1 MDSRIKT
8 GLLQSREESS
18 DDLNLMP
25 LRSRGYLMVLVA
37 ALAITPQETA
47 AVDLEHTTVAAYD
60 RYIETVAQAF
70 SKQVGTDAFLAQAS
84 PQALDRLR
92 HGEILLEPGSGDG
105 IIDVPEG
112 LIHHWR
118 GTAFVPNVTLEE
130 VLRVARDYTR
140 YAAIYDWVVAADLV
154 ASEGDRYRTFFRAQR
169 RAGTVTGVV
178 DVWMVTEYQH
188 LRPGRATAVARAEC
202 VRQVEHAGEP
212 AERRLR
218 PGTGNGYLW
227 RANAMSK
234 YLERDGGVYLEL
246 NTIGLSRGF
255 PALLGWIIEPIARR
269 LGRGSAGE
277 SLNQFRVALT
287 SPPTD
292 VAKASPVVNSRPW
305 CGE

>member
-1 MDSRIKT
+1 
-8 GLLQSREESS
+8 
-18 DDLNLMP
+18 MP
-25 LRSRGYLMVLVA
+25 LRSRGYLIVLVA

-70 SKQVGTDAFLAQAS
+70 SKQVGTDAFLAQVS

-140 YAAIYDWVVAADLV
+140 YTAIYDWVVAADLV
-154 ASEGDRYRTFFRAQR
+154 ASEGNRYRTFFRARR
-169 RAGTVTGVV
+169 RAGAVTGVV

-188 LRPGRATAVARAEC
+188 LRPGRATSVARADC
-202 VRQVEHAGEP
+202 VRQGNMP
-212 AERRLR
+212 ASLQNIAF
-218 PGTGNGYLW
+218 GQVQ
-227 RANAMSK
+227 AMAIS
-234 YLERDGGVYLEL
+234 G
-246 NTIGLSRGF
+246 
-255 PALLGWIIEPIARR
+255 
-269 LGRGSAGE
+269 
-277 SLNQFRVALT
+277 ALT
-287 SPPTD
+287 RCRNISNGTAASTWSSTRSVS
-292 VAKASPVVNSRPW
+292 VAASQCSWDGSSSRSHGGSDAPAQASH
-305 CGE
+305 

>member
-1 MDSRIKT
+1 MV
-8 GLLQSREESS
+8 
-18 DDLNLMP
+18 
-25 LRSRGYLMVLVA
+25 MVLVA
-37 ALAITPQETA
+37 ALAITPHETA

-70 SKQVGTDAFLAQAS
+70 SKQVGTDDFLAQAS
-84 PQALDRLR
+84 PHALDRLR

-105 IIDVPEG
+105 IIDVPNG

-140 YAAIYDWVVAADLV
+140 YAAIYDWVVAADLI
-154 ASEGDRYRTFFRAQR
+154 ANEGNRYRTFFRAQR

-178 DVWMVTEYQH
+178 DVWMLTEYQH
-188 LRPGRATAVARAEC
+188 LRPGRATSVARADC

-212 AERRLR
+212 AEHRLR

-234 YLERDGGVYLEL
+234 YLERDGGVYMEL
-246 NTIGLSRGF
+246 DTIGLSRGF
-255 PALLGWIIEPIARR
+255 PMLLGWIIEPVARR
-269 LGRGSAGE
+269 LGRASTGE
-277 SLNQFRVALT
+277 SLSQLRVALT

>member
-1 MDSRIKT
+1 
-8 GLLQSREESS
+8 
-18 DDLNLMP
+18 MP
-25 LRSRGYLMVLVA
+25 LRSRGYLTVLVV
-37 ALAITPQETA
+37 ALAIAPKEIA
-47 AVDLEHTTVAAYD
+47 AVDLEHTTVAAYE
-60 RYIETVAQAF
+60 RYIETVAQEF
-70 SKQVGTDAFLAQAS
+70 SKQVGTDAFLAQGS
-84 PQALDRLR
+84 PQALGRLR

-105 IIDVPEG
+105 ITEVPEG

-118 GTAFVPNVTLEE
+118 ATAFVPDVTLEE
-130 VLRVARDYTR
+130 VLRVARDYAN
-140 YAAIYDWVVAADLV
+140 YASIYDWVVAADLV
-154 ASEGDRYRTFFRAQR
+154 ASEDNNRFRTFFRAR
-169 RAGTVTGVV
+169 RRVGAVTGVV
-178 DVWMVTEYQH
+178 DVWMVTEYRQ

-255 PALLGWIIEPIARR
+255 PALLGWIIEPVARR

-292 VAKASPVVNSRPW
+292 VAKARPVVNSRPW

>member
-1 MDSRIKT
+1 
-8 GLLQSREESS
+8 
-18 DDLNLMP
+18 MP

-37 ALAITPQETA
+37 TLAITPQETA
-47 AVDLEHTTVAAYD
+47 AIDLEHTTIAAYV
-60 RYIETVAQAF
+60 RYIEAVAQAF

-105 IIDVPEG
+105 IIEVPEG

-118 GTAFVPNVTLEE
+118 ATAFVPNVTLEE

-140 YAAIYDWVVAADLV
+140 YASIYDWVVAADLL
-154 ASEGDRYRTFFRAQR
+154 ASEGNRFRIFFRAR
-169 RAGTVTGVV
+169 RSASAVTGVI

-188 LRPGRATAVARAEC
+188 PRPGRATSVARAEC

-212 AERRLR
+212 AEHRLR

-234 YLERDGGVYLEL
+234 YLERDGGVYMEL
-246 NTIGLSRGF
+246 DTIGLSRGF
-255 PALLGWIIEPIARR
+255 PTFLGWIIEPVARR

-277 SLNQFRVALT
+277 SLSQLRVALT
-287 SPPTD
+287 SPPTG
-292 VAKASPVVNSRPW
+292 VAKANPVVNSRPW

>member
-1 MDSRIKT
+1 
-8 GLLQSREESS
+8 
-18 DDLNLMP
+18 MP
-25 LRSRGYLMVLVA
+25 LRSRGYLIVLVWVA
-37 ALAITPQETA
+37 ALAITPQEIA

-92 HGEILLEPGSGDG
+92 HGEILLEPGGGDG
-105 IIDVPEG
+105 IIEVPEG

-118 GTAFVPNVTLEE
+118 ATAFVPGVTLEE
-130 VLRVARDYTR
+130 VLRVARDYAN
-140 YAAIYDWVVAADLV
+140 YASFYEWVVAADLV
-154 ASEGDRYRTFFRAQR
+154 ASEGNRYRTFFRAQR

-178 DVWMVTEYQH
+178 DVWMLTEYQH
-188 LRPGRATAVARAEC
+188 LRPGRATSVARADC

-212 AERRLR
+212 AEHRLR

-227 RANAMSK
+227 RAKAMSK
-234 YLERDGGVYLEL
+234 YLERDGGVYMEL
-246 NTIGLSRGF
+246 DTIGLSRGF
-255 PALLGWIIEPIARR
+255 PMLLGWIIEPVARR
-269 LGRGSAGE
+269 LGRASTGE
-277 SLNQFRVALT
+277 SLSQLRVALT

>member
-1 MDSRIKT
+1 MA
-8 GLLQSREESS
+8 
-18 DDLNLMP
+18 

-37 ALAITPQETA
+37 ALVIAPQKIA
-47 AVDLEHTTVAAYD
+47 AADLEPTTAAAYD
-60 RYIETVAQAF
+60 RFVETVAQAF
-70 SKQVGTDAFLAQAS
+70 SKQIGSEDFLAQAS

-105 IIDVPEG
+105 IVEVPNG

-118 GTAFVPNVTLEE
+118 GTVFVPDITLEE

-140 YAAIYDWVVAADLV
+140 YASIYDWVVAADLV
-154 ASEGDRYRTFFRAQR
+154 AREGNRYRTFFRAQR
-169 RAGTVTGVV
+169 RAGAVTGVV
-178 DVWMVTEYQH
+178 DAWMVTEYQH
-188 LRPGRATAVARAEC
+188 PRPGLATSIARADC

-212 AERRLR
+212 TERRLP

-234 YLERDGGVYLEL
+234 YLERDGGVYMEID
-246 NTIGLSRGF
+246 TIGLSRGF
-255 PALLGWIIEPIARR
+255 PMLLGWIIEPVARR

-277 SLNQFRVALT
+277 SLSQLRVALK
-287 SPPTD
+287 SPPAAA
-292 VAKASPVVNSRPW
+292 AKASPVVNGGPW

>member
-1 MDSRIKT
+1 
-8 GLLQSREESS
+8 
-18 DDLNLMP
+18 MP
-25 LRSRGYLMVLVA
+25 LRSRGYLLVLVA

-47 AVDLEHTTVAAYD
+47 AVDLEQTTVAAYD
-60 RYIETVAQAF
+60 RYIETVAQTF
-70 SKQVGTDAFLAQAS
+70 SKQIGTDAFLAQAS
-84 PQALDRLR
+84 PEALERFR
-92 HGEILLEPGSGDG
+92 HGEILVEPGSGNG
-105 IIDVPEG
+105 IIEVPEG

-118 GTAFVPNVTLEE
+118 ATAFVPDVTLEQ
-130 VLRVARDYTR
+130 VLRMARDYAN
-140 YAAIYDWVVAADLV
+140 YASIYDWVVAADLV
-154 ASEGDRYRTFFRAQR
+154 ASEDSNRFRTFFRAR
-169 RAGTVTGVV
+169 RRVGAVTGVV

-188 LRPGRATAVARAEC
+188 LRPGRATAIARAEC

-255 PALLGWIIEPIARR
+255 PAFLGWIIEPVARR

-277 SLNQFRVALT
+277 SLNQFRVALA

>member
-1 MDSRIKT
+1 
-8 GLLQSREESS
+8 
-18 DDLNLMP
+18 MP
-25 LRSRGYLMVLVA
+25 N
-37 ALAITPQETA
+37 
-47 AVDLEHTTVAAYD
+47 
-60 RYIETVAQAF
+60 
-70 SKQVGTDAFLAQAS
+70 
-84 PQALDRLR
+84 
-92 HGEILLEPGSGDG
+92 
-105 IIDVPEG
+105 G

-154 ASEGDRYRTFFRAQR
+154 ASEGNRYRTFFRAQR

-178 DVWMVTEYQH
+178 DVWMLTEYQH
-188 LRPGRATAVARAEC
+188 LRPGRATSVARADC

-212 AERRLR
+212 AEHRLR

-234 YLERDGGVYLEL
+234 YLERDGGVYMEL
-246 NTIGLSRGF
+246 DTIGLSRGF
-255 PALLGWIIEPIARR
+255 PRLLGWIIEPVARR
-269 LGRGSAGE
+269 LGRTSTGE
-277 SLNQFRVALT
+277 SLSQLRVALT

-292 VAKASPVVNSRPW
+292 VAKASTVVNSRPW

>member
-1 MDSRIKT
+1 
-8 GLLQSREESS
+8 
-18 DDLNLMP
+18 
-25 LRSRGYLMVLVA
+25 
-37 ALAITPQETA
+37 
-47 AVDLEHTTVAAYD
+47 
-60 RYIETVAQAF
+60 
-70 SKQVGTDAFLAQAS
+70 
-84 PQALDRLR
+84 
-92 HGEILLEPGSGDG
+92 LLEPGSGDG
-105 IIDVPEG
+105 ITEVPEG

-118 GTAFVPNVTLEE
+118 ATAFVPDVTLEE
-130 VLRVARDYTR
+130 VLRVARDYAN
-140 YAAIYDWVVAADLV
+140 YASIYDWVVAADLV
-154 ASEGDRYRTFFRAQR
+154 ASEDNNRFRTFFRAR
-169 RAGTVTGVV
+169 RRVGAVTGVV
-178 DVWMVTEYQH
+178 DVWMVTEYRQ

-255 PALLGWIIEPIARR
+255 PALLGWIIEPVARR

-292 VAKASPVVNSRPW
+292 VAKARPVVNSRPW

>member
-1 MDSRIKT
+1 M
-8 GLLQSREESS
+8 
-18 DDLNLMP
+18 
-25 LRSRGYLMVLVA
+25 
-37 ALAITPQETA
+37 
-47 AVDLEHTTVAAYD
+47 
-60 RYIETVAQAF
+60 
-70 SKQVGTDAFLAQAS
+70 
-84 PQALDRLR
+84 
-92 HGEILLEPGSGDG
+92 
-105 IIDVPEG
+105 
-112 LIHHWR
+112 
-118 GTAFVPNVTLEE
+118 
-130 VLRVARDYTR
+130 
-140 YAAIYDWVVAADLV
+140 
-154 ASEGDRYRTFFRAQR
+154 
-169 RAGTVTGVV
+169 TGVV
-178 DVWMVTEYQH
+178 DVWMLTEYQH

-255 PALLGWIIEPIARR
+255 PALLGWIIEPVARR

>member
-1 MDSRIKT
+1 
-8 GLLQSREESS
+8 
-18 DDLNLMP
+18 MP

-37 ALAITPQETA
+37 ALAIAPQQTA
-47 AVDLEHTTVAAYD
+47 AADLDRSTVAAYD
-60 RYIETVAQAF
+60 RFLETVAQAF
-70 SKQVGTDAFLAQAS
+70 SKQVGTDDFLAQAS

-105 IIDVPEG
+105 IIDVPNG

-130 VLRVARDYTR
+130 VLRVARDYTK
-140 YAAIYDWVVAADLV
+140 YPSIYEWVVAADLV
-154 ASEGDRYRTFFRAQR
+154 ASEGNRFRTFFRAQR

-188 LRPGRATAVARAEC
+188 LRPGRATSVARADC
-202 VRQVEHAGEP
+202 VRQVEHAGQRTEQ
-212 AERRLR
+212 RLR

-234 YLERDGGVYLEL
+234 YLERDGGVYMEL
-246 NTIGLSRGF
+246 DTIGLSRGF
-255 PALLGWIIEPIARR
+255 PALLGWIIEPVARR
-269 LGRGSAGE
+269 LGRISVGE
-277 SLNQFRVALT
+277 SLSQLRVALT

>member
-1 MDSRIKT
+1 MV
-8 GLLQSREESS
+8 L
-18 DDLNLMP
+18 
-25 LRSRGYLMVLVA
+25 VLVA
-37 ALAITPQETA
+37 ALAIVPQATA
-47 AVDLEHTTVAAYD
+47 AADLEPTTAAAYD
-60 RYIETVAQAF
+60 RFLETVTQAF
-70 SKQVGTDAFLAQAS
+70 SKQVGTDDFLAQAS

-105 IIDVPEG
+105 IIDVPKG

-154 ASEGDRYRTFFRAQR
+154 ASEGNRYHTFFRAQR
-169 RAGTVTGVV
+169 RASTVTGVV

-188 LRPGRATAVARAEC
+188 LRPGRATSVARADC

-212 AERRLR
+212 AEHRLR

-234 YLERDGGVYLEL
+234 YLERDGGVYMEIDA
-246 NTIGLSRGF
+246 IGLSRGF
-255 PALLGWIIEPIARR
+255 PPFLGWIIEPVARR

-277 SLNQFRVALT
+277 SLRQLRVALT
-287 SPPTD
+287 SPPAA